1 MNLRNFWRKSVITE
15 KQVASVIG
23 EYTWKDFVEEEIR
36 CKNEVIQKLKEYN
49 LAEEIDEEKIQMS
62 LILLNEKATSG
73 NPLLMVVKPWVS
85 RDYSGNIFYVSDGL
99 NRREVCFQPFFDD
112 DKAYEFANKFY
123 GLNSCDEVCKME
135 EEIREKSDHE
145 VNYF

>member
-1 MNLRNFWRKSVITE
+1 MNLHNFWRKSVITE
-15 KQVASVIG
+15 NQVASVIG

-99 NRREVCFQPFFDD
+99 NRREVCFQPFFDYY
-112 DKAYEFANKFY
+112 K
-123 GLNSCDEVCKME
+123 
-135 EEIREKSDHE
+135 
-145 VNYF
+145 